1 VLTISP
7 NFGYCRICYSSL
19 LQGGGG
25 KFVPKKAGR
34 EKNAR
39 GETIARARARAR
51 VCVNWLTN

>member
-1 VLTISP
+1 MLTISP

-51 VCVNWLTN
+51 VCVN